1 MLLKYSLDGLTS
13 SLRFSSAVVLLG
25 FVAQI
30 EASLEVIRQSQ
41 QLLTGSEERLEM
53 PAGDKVSMALPA

>member
-13 SLRFSSAVVLLG
+13 SLTFSCAIVLLG

-30 EASLEVIRQSQ
+30 EASLEVIR
-41 QLLTGSEERLEM
+41 LLTGSEESLEM
-53 PAGDKVSMALPA
+53 SAGDKASIALAA

>member
-13 SLRFSSAVVLLG
+13 SLTFSCAIVLLG

-30 EASLEVIRQSQ
+30 EASLEVIR
-41 QLLTGSEERLEM
+41 LLTGSEEPLEM
-53 PAGDKVSMALPA
+53 PAGDEASIALAA